1 MKTHGYANTQKLKF
15 ADAKEFM
22 KQERVY
28 EPELSATS
36 KPRSSTP
43 TPTNVNVLLIII
55 TTVLQHNTYL
65 GGRIAQ
71 W

>member
-1 MKTHGYANTQKLKF
+1 MKTHAYANTKTKTRC
-15 ADAKEFM
+15 AKDFM
-22 KQERVY
+22 KQGRIY
-28 EPELSATS
+28 EPKLFATS

-71 W
+71 L